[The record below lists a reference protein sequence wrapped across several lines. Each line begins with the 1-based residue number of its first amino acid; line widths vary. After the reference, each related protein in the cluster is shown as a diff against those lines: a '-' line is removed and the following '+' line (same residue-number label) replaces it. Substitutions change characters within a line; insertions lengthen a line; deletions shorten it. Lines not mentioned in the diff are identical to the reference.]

1 MAGDGPDVLSFGAA
15 EGGRRAKAKRLARPA
30 PTAAGGGIHSFACTG
45 DGPNGDRG
53 QEEEKD
59 GDQRPWTVGD

>member
-1 MAGDGPDVLSFGAA
+1 MCCRLVRLREVGVPRPRGLR
-15 EGGRRAKAKRLARPA
+15 GRHRQQLEVAS
-30 PTAAGGGIHSFACTG
+30 TASACTG